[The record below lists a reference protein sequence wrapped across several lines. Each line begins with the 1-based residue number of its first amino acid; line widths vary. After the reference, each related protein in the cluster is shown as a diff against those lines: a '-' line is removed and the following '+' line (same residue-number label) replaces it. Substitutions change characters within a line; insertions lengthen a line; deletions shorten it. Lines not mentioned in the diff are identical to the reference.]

1 MERRRQQTKSP
12 TDSILTGL
20 TDASYQ
26 AFRPHWLVS
35 EQSLFRTRGD
45 PQGFPATN
53 PKQVCSVIACSV
65 RTREEALTDH
75 DAIASSFAAR
85 ARMAA
90 SPSLARH
97 VSSFAGRRRG
107 HASQAV
113 RCRWSARDMAGTEVR
128 WTVCSG
134 MRACSPRSQSC
145 SNLVGKY
152 HMIPNLAWYHIITI
166 FPNSILSVSYFLKK
180 I

>member
-1 MERRRQQTKSP
+1 MCTEISSVVAACSCDAFRFMLRHVSPEVGARKMERRRQQTKSP

-35 EQSLFRTRGD
+35 EKSLFRTRGD

-53 PKQVCSVIACSV
+53 PKQVCSVIVCSV
-65 RTREEALTDH
+65 RTREEAHTDH

-113 RCRWSARDMAGTEVR
+113 RCRWS
-128 WTVCSG
+128 
-134 MRACSPRSQSC
+134 
-145 SNLVGKY
+145 GKVDSLLR
-152 HMIPNLAWYHIITI
+152 HASMLAEE
-166 FPNSILSVSYFLKK
+166 SVVL
-180 I
+180 